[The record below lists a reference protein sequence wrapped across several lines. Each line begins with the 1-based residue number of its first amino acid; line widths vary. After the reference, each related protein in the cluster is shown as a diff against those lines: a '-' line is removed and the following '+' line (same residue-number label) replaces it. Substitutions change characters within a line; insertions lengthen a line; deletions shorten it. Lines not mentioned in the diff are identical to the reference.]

1 MEFTLLTYNV
11 LYNKAFGE
19 LSDIVQKHSPDIVC
33 LQEVDT
39 NEANLKKL
47 EINGYKLADYSNS
60 FIKFGKIFGIATYY
74 NSTKFRLVGTNSIFL
89 PRSVYEIILM
99 IVRVLL
105 GGNKPRTLLETTFTM
120 DDIKSKIRIYNVHLT
135 VYGANG
141 ARIKQIK
148 EAIED
153 IHIKQE
159 TSVIISGDFNYF
171 PYGRKRLEKLMEKH
185 DLSEATRTIAYTVRY
200 SSNGKAEK
208 YNFIQKLGAR
218 LIRKFF
224 DGKLKVDY
232 IYYKNLKLIA
242 AKRINVRY
250 SDHFP
255 ILAVFAVK

>member
-1 MEFTLLTYNV
+1 MGFTLLTYNV
-11 LYNKAFGE
+11 LYNKAFIE
-19 LSDIVQKHSPDIVC
+19 LSDIVQKYSPDIIC

-39 NEANLKKL
+39 NEDNLKKL
-47 EINGYKLADYSNS
+47 EKNGYRLADYSNS

-74 NSTKFRLVGTNSIFL
+74 NSMKFKLIGTNSIFL

-99 IVRVLL
+99 VIRVLF
-105 GGNKPRTLLETTFTM
+105 GGNRPRTLLETTFS
-120 DDIKSKIRIYNVHLT
+120 INGINCKIRIYNVHLT

-153 IHIKQE
+153 IHIQRE
-159 TSVIISGDFNYF
+159 TSVIIAGDFNYF
-171 PYGRKRLEKLMEKH
+171 PYGRKRLEKLMKKH
-185 DLSEATRTIAYTVRY
+185 NLSEATRTIAYTVRY
-200 SSNGKAEK
+200 SSSGKTEK
-208 YNFIQKLGAR
+208 YNFIQKLGAK

-232 IYYKNLKLIA
+232 IYYKNLRLME
-242 AKRINVRY
+242 AKRINVRF

-255 ILAVFAVK
+255 IFASFTT